1 MPTGT
6 LLGAWQQR
14 LKAAPSSTSTAPPAS
29 TLLGAEAEVQ
39 NPQNSYLQAVDKV
52 FRKVGG
58 QLKIENLDNY
68 MPREAF
74 AILLHPQEQPKAT
87 RGTRWGF
94 SMLSKSPHTFK
105 ITVFTTISPAP
116 GLFPLLQGPQIPI
129 YAYYCSYPY
138 STQIK
143 RCPRNHIVIKMQY
156 HNKITEHKKI

>member
-74 AILLHPQEQPKAT
+74 AILFYPQEQPKVT

-105 ITVFTTISPAP
+105 LLFSQPSVLHQDCFLYCRDHKYQSMHTTAAIHTAHKLKDAHVITS
-116 GLFPLLQGPQIPI
+116 
-129 YAYYCSYPY
+129 
-138 STQIK
+138 
-143 RCPRNHIVIKMQY
+143 
-156 HNKITEHKKI
+156 